1 MFVGLEHDVG
11 HSPPFKPI
19 PRFVAELCC
28 KNHTFRSA
36 VPCTATMFPWV
47 VQVRDGCF
55 PHLKLRIPLVRQRS
69 TLLWSR
75 HLSGSDTAPAVKGAQ
90 RDRSP
95 ARPQASRARTFPW
108 TAGGLGGAT
117 LFVGGGPF
125 ACRAS
130 PPAAEAAAP
139 DVLHYHAYAAKSA
152 PEERLLRH
160 ATPRS
165 QSLYR
170 AAWQPSP
177 CRSPLEPSWVF
188 GSIGPHNL

>member
-1 MFVGLEHDVG
+1 MFVRLDHGVG
-11 HSPPFKPI
+11 HSPPFEPI
-19 PRFVAELCC
+19 PRFGAGLYY
-28 KNHTFRSA
+28 KNYPFRSA
-36 VPCTATMFPWV
+36 VPSTATMFPWV

-69 TLLWSR
+69 TF
-75 HLSGSDTAPAVKGAQ
+75 LSHAQ
-90 RDRSP
+90 
-95 ARPQASRARTFPW
+95 PQASRARTFPW
-108 TAGGLGGAT
+108 TAGGRGGAT
-117 LFVGGGPF
+117 LFVGCGPF
-125 ACRAS
+125 AYRAS

-160 ATPRS
+160 ATPHS

-170 AAWQPSP
+170 AAWQPST
-177 CRSPLEPSWVF
+177 CRRPLEPSGIF